1 MVNPSRTTLTFL
13 GGAETVTGSKFLL
26 TIGDRRILVDCGMF
40 QGEKKWRARNW
51 EEFPVDPASISDLI
65 LTHAHMDHSGYI
77 PALVKNGF
85 DGPIW
90 CTEGTRRLAEIVLRD
105 AGYLQEREAEDA
117 AEGGYSKHDP
127 PLPLYTIDDVL
138 RTLPLFTSLEYDT
151 DFDLGGGITIRL
163 TRAGHILGSAS
174 VTVTTPETQAL
185 FSGDIGRH
193 DHPVLRPRD
202 TPPGSPYVLVES
214 TYGDREHPEPEN
226 LPHEGLADVVRRT
239 IARGGSV
246 LIPAFAIDRTSVVL
260 TTLTQ
265 MMSAGRI
272 PDVPIYVNSPMAL
285 SALDVYQSPALRDEL
300 RPELTE
306 ADFADPPNL
315 REVRTAD
322 ESKRITKPSQPA
334 IVISSS
340 GMLTGGRVLHHLEA
354 LLPGKENAVIL
365 TGYQGIGTR
374 GRALAEGATELKM
387 YGKYVP
393 VRAEIY
399 HDREFSV
406 HADASDIIDWLRE
419 LEPRPQTV
427 FCIHGEADS
436 AAALARKIKAE
447 LGIAAVV
454 PRYGEVVT
462 LAPTSAR
469 PFAPLSE
476 TRAAPTVE
484 SEAAAAAEVAPAA
497 AAVEPG
503 AAATAARTPV
513 AARAVPEPVETDSDG
528 EYYETEPT
536 LDGDVVWQNVATRG
550 DEIVLEGRITIRLRR

>member
-1 MVNPSRTTLTFL
+1 MSQSEHMANRARTTLTFL

-26 TIGDRRILVDCGMF
+26 TVGDRRILVDSGMF
-40 QGEKKWRARNW
+40 QGEKKWREMNW
-51 EEFPVDPASISDLI
+51 EEFPVDPATVSDLI

-85 DGPIW
+85 RGPIW

-117 AEGGYSKHDP
+117 ASGGYSKHDP

-138 RTLPLFTSLEYDT
+138 RALPQFSSLEYGTDT
-151 DFDLGGGITIRL
+151 DLGGGITVRL

-174 VTVTTPETQAL
+174 VTVTTPDIQVL
-185 FSGDIGRH
+185 VSGDIGRH

-202 TPPGSPYVLVES
+202 NPPGSPYVLVES
-214 TYGDREHPEPEN
+214 TYGDREHPEPEG
-226 LPHEGLADVVRRT
+226 LPHEGMADVIRRT
-239 IARGGSV
+239 IGRGGTV

-265 MMSAGRI
+265 MISAGRI

-285 SALDVYQSPALRDEL
+285 SALDVYQSPTLREEL
-300 RPELTE
+300 RPELSE

-334 IVISSS
+334 IIISSS

-365 TGYQGIGTR
+365 TGYQGVGTR

-393 VRAEIY
+393 VAAEIY
-399 HDREFSV
+399 HDKEFSV
-406 HADASDIIDWLRE
+406 HADASDIIDWLRD
-419 LEPRPQTV
+419 LDPRPQTV
-427 FCIHGEADS
+427 FCVHGEDDA
-436 AAALARKIKAE
+436 AAALAGKIKTE
-447 LGIAAVV
+447 LGINAVV

-462 LAPTSAR
+462 LAPSER
-469 PFAPLSE
+469 LPLAPLPA
-476 TRAAPTVE
+476 TRAAAAPEAEDTYRPT
-484 SEAAAAAEVAPAA
+484 
-497 AAVEPG
+497 
-503 AAATAARTPV
+503 
-513 AARAVPEPVETDSDG
+513 PVETDSEPG
-528 EYYETEPT
+528 FYETEPA
-536 LDGDVVWQNVATRG
+536 LDGDVVWQNVSADG
-550 DEIVLEGRITIRLRR
+550 DMIVLEGRITIRLRR